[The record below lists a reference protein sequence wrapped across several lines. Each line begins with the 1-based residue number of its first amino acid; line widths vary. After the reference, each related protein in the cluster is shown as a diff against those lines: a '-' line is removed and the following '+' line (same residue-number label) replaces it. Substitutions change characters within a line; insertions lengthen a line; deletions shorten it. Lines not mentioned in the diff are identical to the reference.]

1 MEGRAISFAAYWLDC
16 RRLAPIPGLRRP
28 IGQPPRTAA
37 KTMSDPA
44 IHHNQP
50 HGLRQLFSW
59 RNGVAWGMLAFTLLV
74 QLVVWQSLRTNEDRA
89 ARQQFQMLG
98 EKVTEAIRK
107 RLRDH
112 EQILLGGAGLFDAV
126 ENVSREQWRTYVE
139 RLLLPDRYPGIQGV
153 GFSQAIPQAERD
165 AHVARM
171 RAQGYPDYDIH
182 PPGQRELY
190 TSIVYLE
197 PFLRRNLAAFGYD
210 MYSEP
215 TRRRAM
221 QRAAQLG
228 ETSITGKVTLLQET
242 HGKVQAG
249 VLLYVPVYRPSAPLT
264 TPEQRMQAL
273 RGFVYSPYRVED
285 LMRGILRAADLP
297 LALHIYASPG
307 EEPEQLLYAS
317 SEAPEPGSARFRQLQ
332 QLELYGQTWTLRM
345 DSRPEFDERFHS
357 NEALVFGLGLGL
369 SLLVFFLTSSLAL
382 RHSRAQ
388 ALANE
393 MTRHIRQSK
402 HDLRLSEERLSLAL
416 KGSNDGL
423 WDLDLEAGSMFASP
437 RAWEMLG
444 YRPNELTCDLKLWER
459 LTVAED
465 LAQQKARLAQTMLS
479 NVDHFTTEL
488 RLQHK
493 HGHVVP
499 VLLRGHIQRDPQGMA
514 QRISGTLMDLTERK
528 RVEQMK
534 NDFVSTV
541 SHELRTPLTSISG
554 ALGLIVGGALGSAP
568 PTMQQM
574 LEIAYRNSLRLGHL
588 INDLLDM
595 EKIAAGKMSFELREH
610 SLGDLLE
617 ESLASN
623 QALCEQ
629 HGVRCTLE
637 HPTDVLVWV
646 DGLRLQQV
654 LGNFLSNAVK
664 FTPEGGEIRLHSSLR
679 GTKVR
684 ISVTDQGPG
693 IPEAFRSR
701 VFEKFAQAD
710 ASDSRQKSGTGLGL
724 AITKELIERMG
735 GTVGFDCVPGQGTT
749 FWCELPIQIPPAESD
764 CRDGQPRILVVE
776 DEPDTGRLLHMMLR
790 EGGYGVERVQSLH
803 QAREKLAASHYE
815 AMTLDLHL
823 PDGSGMQLID
833 ELRDQPAMQDLPIV
847 VISAAHQFEQA
858 QFPAGIVWLHKP
870 ITNAQL
876 LVAVE
881 QARDNIRQARSK
893 PR

>member
-1 MEGRAISFAAYWLDC
+1 
-16 RRLAPIPGLRRP
+16 
-28 IGQPPRTAA
+28 
-37 KTMSDPA
+37 MSDPA

-165 AHVARM
+165 AHVARI

-182 PPGQRELY
+182 PPGQRDLY
-190 TSIVYLE
+190 TSIVFLE

-249 VLLYVPVYRPSAPLT
+249 VLLYVPVYRPNAPLT

-273 RGFVYSPYRVED
+273 IGFVYSPYRVED

-297 LALHIYASPG
+297 LALHIYASPD
-307 EEPEQLLYAS
+307 EESEHLLYAS
-317 SEAPEPGSARFRQLQ
+317 HEAPEPGSAGFSQLQ
-332 QLELYGQTWTLRM
+332 QLDLYGQTWTLRM

-393 MTRHIRQSK
+393 MTRHIRQSR

-554 ALGLIVGGALGSAP
+554 ALGLIVGGALGAAP
-568 PTMQQM
+568 PAMQQM

>member
-1 MEGRAISFAAYWLDC
+1 
-16 RRLAPIPGLRRP
+16 
-28 IGQPPRTAA
+28 
-37 KTMSDPA
+37 MSDPA
-44 IHHNQP
+44 INHNQP

-307 EEPEQLLYAS
+307 EEPEHLLYAS
-317 SEAPEPGSARFRQLQ
+317 SEAPEPGSARFSQLQ

>member
-1 MEGRAISFAAYWLDC
+1 
-16 RRLAPIPGLRRP
+16 
-28 IGQPPRTAA
+28 
-37 KTMSDPA
+37 MSDPA

-50 HGLRQLFSW
+50 QGLRQLFSW

-165 AHVARM
+165 AHVARI

-182 PPGQRELY
+182 PPGQRDLY
-190 TSIVYLE
+190 TSIVFLE

-215 TRRRAM
+215 TRRSAM

-249 VLLYVPVYRPSAPLT
+249 VLLYVPVYRPNAPLT

-273 RGFVYSPYRVED
+273 IGFVYSPYRVED

-307 EEPEQLLYAS
+307 EEPEHLLYAS
-317 SEAPEPGSARFRQLQ
+317 SEAPEPGSARFSQLQ

-437 RAWEMLG
+437 RAWDMLG

-664 FTPEGGEIRLHSSLR
+664 FTPDGGEIRLHSSLR

>member
-1 MEGRAISFAAYWLDC
+1 
-16 RRLAPIPGLRRP
+16 
-28 IGQPPRTAA
+28 
-37 KTMSDPA
+37 MSDPV
-44 IHHNQP
+44 NQQRP
-50 HGLRQLFSW
+50 IQGLRQLFSR
-59 RNGVAWGMLAFTLLV
+59 RNGIAWAMLLFTLLV
-74 QLVVWQSLRTNEDRA
+74 QLVVWHNLRSSENRA
-89 ARQQFQMLG
+89 AEQQFEMLS

-126 ENVSREQWRTYVE
+126 EQVSREQWHAYVE

-153 GFSQAIPQAERD
+153 GFTQAIPAASRD
-165 AHVARM
+165 AHVARI
-171 RAQGYPDYDIH
+171 RAQGFPDYDIY
-182 PPGQRELY
+182 PPGPRDFY
-190 TSIVYLE
+190 TSIIFLE
-197 PFLRRNLAAFGYD
+197 PFVGRNLAAFGYD

-221 QRAAQLG
+221 RRAAQLG
-228 ETSITGKVTLLQET
+228 ETSITGKVTLMQET

-249 VLLYVPVYRPSAPLT
+249 VLLYVPVYQPGASLLT
-264 TPEQRMQAL
+264 PKQRMQAL
-273 RGFVYSPYRVED
+273 IGFVYSPYRVED

-297 LALHIYASPG
+297 LALHIYASDG
-307 EEPEQLLYAS
+307 EQAEQLIYAS
-317 SEAPEPGSARFRQLQ
+317 RETVSPDHSRYSQVQ
-332 QLELYGQTWTLRM
+332 QLNLYGQTWTLRL
-345 DSRPEFDERFHS
+345 DSLPEFDNRFHS
-357 NEALVFGLGLGL
+357 NEALVMALGLGL

-388 ALANE
+388 AMAEE
-393 MTRHIRQSK
+393 MTRHIRQSR

-423 WDLDLEAGSMFASP
+423 WDLDLDAGSMYASP
-437 RAWEMLG
+437 RAWEILG

-459 LTVAED
+459 VTVAED

-499 VLLRGHIQRDPQGMA
+499 VLLRGYIQRDAQGMA

-568 PTMQQM
+568 ASMQQM

-588 INDLLDM
+588 INDLLAM

-629 HGVRCTLE
+629 HGIRCSLD
-637 HPTDVLVWV
+637 HPVDVLVWV
-646 DGLRLQQV
+646 DGMRLQQV

-664 FTPEGGEIRLHSSLR
+664 FTPQGGEIRLHSSLR
-679 GTKVR
+679 GPRVR

-735 GTVGFDCVPGQGTT
+735 GTVGFDCPPGQGTT
-749 FWCELPIQIPPAESD
+749 FWCELPIQQSASETDS
-764 CRDGQPRILVVE
+764 RDDLPRILVVE

-803 QAREKLAASHYE
+803 QAREKLAAGRYE

-833 ELRDQPAMQDLPIV
+833 ELREKPAMQNLPIV
-847 VISAAHQFEQA
+847 VISAAHQFDQA
-858 QFPAGIVWLHKP
+858 QFPERIVWLHKP
-870 ITNAQL
+870 ITNVQL
-876 LVAVE
+876 LTAVE
-881 QARDNIRQARSK
+881 KARDNVRQAHSGEA
-893 PR
+893 